1 MGTNQIS
8 FISSHS
14 NNLQSPLYFKLYQF
28 HQIRKQL
35 EINPNIFRLIFTRK
49 DYIQL
54 SNNSNITIVDT
65 HSFKGTNNF
74 LSTSSFTSSLM
85 LSFM

>member
-1 MGTNQIS
+1 MGANQFS

-35 EINPNIFRLIFTRK
+35 DIFKLILTRK
-49 DYIQL
+49 EYIQL
-54 SNNSNITIVDT
+54 SNNSNIIIVDT
-65 HSFKGTNNF
+65 H
-74 LSTSSFTSSLM
+74 
-85 LSFM
+85 